1 MASTGLSSSG
11 ATSEAS
17 PAKAVD
23 ATPTKG
29 GLVVGLLSYQDADT
43 IGLVTTAVREGLA
56 CHFGDLASRI
66 VLVDSGST
74 DNTAARARDAL
85 GGRGDLLELSP
96 PRATVDLLEL
106 PYHGIPGKARALH
119 TILATARDLEARAC
133 VIFDGNVRTVTPHW
147 IDWLARPVVEH
158 AFDFVS
164 PYYPRHPFEGAL
176 TKGLVYPL
184 VRALYGVRLRQPAA
198 AEFACSGRL
207 IDHFLNEDLWERDGA
222 QVGIDLWLATSA
234 ASGDFRLGEA
244 ALGIRAHHARGEK
257 ALDLGT
263 TIAQVVGSL
272 FADLENRAGRWQRM
286 RGSIPVQHFGTSP
299 ATAPPQSSSVDVE
312 RLIES
317 YRLGYRELR
326 DIWTWVLPPRT
337 IVDLR
342 KLVDGPPAQFRL
354 DDELWARIVYDFA
367 LGYRLRVLPRDH
379 LLRSLMPLYSGW
391 LASFILQ
398 VRDLSA
404 EAADQR
410 VEDLAA
416 AFEAQKPYLI
426 SRWRWPERLRT
437 G

>member
-1 MASTGLSSSG
+1 M
-11 ATSEAS
+11 
-17 PAKAVD
+17 
-23 ATPTKG
+23 
-29 GLVVGLLSYQDADT
+29 VGLLSYQDGET
-43 IGLVTTAVREGLA
+43 IGLVTTAVREGLT
-56 CHFGDLASRI
+56 HFEDLANQV
-66 VLVDSGST
+66 VLVDCGST
-74 DNTAARARDAL
+74 NSTTASARDAL
-85 GGRGDLLELSP
+85 GSGTDFLELSLA
-96 PRATVDLLEL
+96 RATADVLEL
-106 PYHGIPGKARALH
+106 PYHGVPGKARALQA
-119 TILATARDLEARAC
+119 ILTRARDLDAQAC
-133 VIFDGNVRTVTPHW
+133 VIFDGAVRTITSHW
-147 IDWLARPVVEH
+147 VDWLARPVIEH
-158 AFDFVS
+158 GFDFIS
-164 PYYPRHPFEGAL
+164 PYFHRHPFEGAL

-207 IDHFLNEDLWERDGA
+207 VDHFLNEDLWERDGA

-244 ALGIRAHHARGEK
+244 ALGIRTHHARGEE

-263 TIAQVVGSL
+263 TIVQVVGSL
-272 FADLENRAGRWQRM
+272 FADLESRAERWQRT
-286 RGSIPVQHFGTSP
+286 RGSVPVQHFGMLPETPSP
-299 ATAPPQSSSVDVE
+299 HVVDVE

-317 YRLGYRELR
+317 YRLAYRELR

-342 KLVDGPPAQFRL
+342 KLVDGPQTQFRL

-379 LLRSLMPLYSGW
+379 LLRSLVPLYSGW

-404 EAADQR
+404 EAADER
-410 VEDLAA
+410 VEGVAA
-416 AFEAQKPYLI
+416 AFETQKAYFI
-426 SRWRWPERLRT
+426 SRWRWPERFRT

>member
-1 MASTGLSSSG
+1 MASTGSNSSG
-11 ATSEAS
+11 ATSEAA
-17 PAKAVD
+17 PAKAV
-23 ATPTKG
+23 
-29 GLVVGLLSYQDADT
+29 LVVGLLSYQDAAT
-43 IGLVTTAVREGLA
+43 IGPVTTAVREGLA
-56 CHFGDLASRI
+56 RHFGGLTNRI
-66 VLVDSGST
+66 VFVDSGST

-85 GGRGDLLELSP
+85 GGSGDPLELSP

-119 TILATARDLEARAC
+119 TILAAARDLEARAC
-133 VIFDGNVRTVTPHW
+133 VILDGGVRTVTPHW
-147 IDWLARPVVEH
+147 VDWLARPVVER

-164 PYYPRHPFEGAL
+164 PYYHRQPFEGAL

-184 VRALYGVRLRQPAA
+184 VRTLYGVRLRQPAA

-207 IDHFLNEDLWERDGA
+207 VDHFLNEDLWERDGA

-244 ALGIRAHHARGEK
+244 ALGIRTHHARGEE

-263 TIAQVVGSL
+263 TIVQVVGSL
-272 FADLENRAGRWQRM
+272 FADLESRAERWQRT
-286 RGSIPVQHFGTSP
+286 RGSVPVQHFGTLP
-299 ATAPPQSSSVDVE
+299 ATTPPQASRVDVE

-317 YRLGYRELR
+317 YRLGHRELR

-342 KLVDGPPAQFRL
+342 KLVDGPQAQFRL

-379 LLRSLMPLYSGW
+379 LLRSLVPLYAGW

-398 VRDLSA
+398 VRDLST

-410 VEDLAA
+410 VEGLAA